1 MMFDPKIDP
10 YETIQELQDVCAL
23 LDNHI
28 KQLLDNQQQIVNA
41 INELNNKIDL
51 IEEIVN
57 EAT

>member
-23 LDNHI
+23 LDNHV